1 MDKYFSFGFSFMDD
15 NKYLL
20 GVSMICLN
28 IGSKYLVHDISKTQD
43 ALLKNNIMRKFVIF
57 SLIYISTKDTFL
69 SLLFTAVF
77 TILTMGLFNEESKFC
92 ILPRKL
98 KNIEITKEEYDSAIT
113 LTKKYEEQQK
123 NLLLNDPVQHDK
135 NNYYKLKQE
144 VINL

>member
-1 MDKYFSFGFSFMDD
+1 
-15 NKYLL
+15 
-20 GVSMICLN
+20 
-28 IGSKYLVHDISKTQD
+28 
-43 ALLKNNIMRKFVIF
+43 
-57 SLIYISTKDTFL
+57 
-69 SLLFTAVF
+69 
-77 TILTMGLFNEESKFC
+77 MGLFNEESKFC